1 MKSRDRKKLK
11 KQKPPKVGT
20 YRAPPRSATKFI
32 RVLKNWSAIT
42 LPIEN
47 NDHFMVDASFIVSP
61 DEKVYRYAAPWESPT
76 LVIDSDILPAAHHI
90 RLVYVRDK
98 ATRIHVKKQ
107 LRRRKR
113 RFGN

>member
-1 MKSRDRKKLK
+1 MSFRKKK
-11 KQKPPKVGT
+11 KKKVVKVPKVGT
-20 YRAPPRSATKFI
+20 YRPPAKSETSFI

-47 NDHFMVDASFIVSP
+47 NEHFMVDAAFIVSP
-61 DEKVYRYAAPWESPT
+61 ENKVYRRAAAWEKPT
-76 LVIDSDILPAAHHI
+76 LVIDSDILPPEHHI
-90 RLVYVRDK
+90 RLIYVRDK
-98 ATRIHVKKQ
+98 PTRIHVKKQ